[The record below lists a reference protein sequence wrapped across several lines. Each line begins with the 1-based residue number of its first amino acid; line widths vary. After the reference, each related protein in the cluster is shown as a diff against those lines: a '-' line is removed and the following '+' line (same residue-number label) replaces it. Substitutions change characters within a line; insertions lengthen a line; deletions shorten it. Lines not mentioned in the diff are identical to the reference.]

1 MPFISACTQTD
12 EKWKGFTYWEN
23 LDLINFGDMKMIDLN
38 IVNFITIGVIAML
51 FAWLYTYVM
60 GKFGG

>member
-1 MPFISACTQTD
+1 
-12 EKWKGFTYWEN
+12 
-23 LDLINFGDMKMIDLN
+23 MKMIDLN